1 MVTNPSIDTLLLN
14 LIESLRTEMSAL
26 NSDLHDLE
34 IKLKAID
41 VLEQKTEQKTEHL
54 RETVASIQKK
64 TAQVEKT
71 LTTLLSETV
80 SSSDFEAKIMSIET
94 ELKTLQNRCVLLET
108 STANLLAVNKD
119 RKEDAQKVQ
128 QFIIGVI
135 LTVFGTLFAM
145 WIER

>member
-34 IKLKAID
+34 INLKSID
-41 VLEQKTEQKTEHL
+41 VLEQKTEHL
-54 RETVASIQKK
+54 RETVASIQRK

-71 LTTLLSETV
+71 LNTLISETV
-80 SSSDFEAKIMSIET
+80 STSDFETKIAVIESDI
-94 ELKTLQNRCVLLET
+94 KALQTRCVALEA
-108 STANLLAVNKD
+108 STTNLLAVNKD

-135 LTVFGTLFAM
+135 LTVFGSLFALWM
-145 WIER
+145 GR